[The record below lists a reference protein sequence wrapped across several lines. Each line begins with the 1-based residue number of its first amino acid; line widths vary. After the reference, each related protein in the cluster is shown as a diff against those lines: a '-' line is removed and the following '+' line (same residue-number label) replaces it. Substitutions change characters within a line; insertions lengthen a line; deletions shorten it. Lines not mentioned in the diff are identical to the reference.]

1 VYVEPVTRVLADSR
15 LWIALAG
22 TAIAFAWAAISSGT
36 TTRSWRAET
45 AIVVGTGSGPLRP
58 GEGGATRELAGRL
71 DDLVRS
77 DQIAANVVSTLH
89 LDESRASL
97 LDRISVSVPEAGLL
111 RIRATDRDRLR
122 APQIA
127 QEIGFLFPQLV
138 EHRFPKLKAVVWDP
152 AHLIGRTNQHW
163 GRNLGIAGGVAAVL
177 FALALE
183 GLTRRRAPAPALST
197 PAVSAAVPPPQ
208 PEPQPASRPEPEP
221 VPEPAPQPEPTP
233 EPSPEPEPVRQPQP
247 VAEPQPGPAAAGA
260 WNLGELER
268 LVREHAAEFPDRA
281 QEWTIYLDSMRE
293 YASPDGQLP
302 ASLDWL
308 VWDTFGDVLERAR
321 Q

>member
-1 VYVEPVTRVLADSR
+1 MYVEPVTRVLADWR

-22 TAIAFAWAAISSGT
+22 TAIAFAVAAISSGT

-45 AIVVGTGSGPLRP
+45 AIVVGVGAGPLRP
-58 GEGGATRELAGRL
+58 GEVGATRELASRL

-89 LDESRASL
+89 LNESRASL

-111 RIRATDRDRLR
+111 RIRVTDRDRLR

-152 AHLIGRTNQHW
+152 AHIIGRTDQHW

-177 FALALE
+177 FVLALE
-183 GLTRRRAPAPALST
+183 GLTRRRVLAPAAPT

-208 PEPQPASRPEPEP
+208 PEPPPAPRPEPVAEPVPQPEAAPEPPPEPEP
-221 VPEPAPQPEPTP
+221 VQH
-233 EPSPEPEPVRQPQP
+233 PQP
-247 VAEPQPGPAAAGA
+247 VAEPQPVAAPGD

-281 QEWTIYLDSMRE
+281 QEWEIYLDSMRE
-293 YASPDGQLP
+293 HAGPDGQLP

>member
-1 VYVEPVTRVLADSR
+1 MLSPVTRVLADWR

-22 TAIAFAWAAISSGT
+22 TAIAFAVAAIWSGT

-89 LDESRASL
+89 LHESRAAL
-97 LDRISVSVPEAGLL
+97 LDRISVSVPEPGLL
-111 RIRATDRDRLR
+111 RIRVSDSDRLR

-138 EHRFPKLKAVVWDP
+138 QHRFPRLKAVVWDP
-152 AHLIGRTNQHW
+152 AHIVGRADPHW

-177 FALALE
+177 WAFALAPLV
-183 GLTRRRAPAPALST
+183 TRLPLRVPVRVVEPVRPAAEPL
-197 PAVSAAVPPPQ
+197 PEEPRPQ
-208 PEPQPASRPEPEP
+208 PEPPPAPRPEP
-221 VPEPAPQPEPTP
+221 
-233 EPSPEPEPVRQPQP
+233 
-247 VAEPQPGPAAAGA
+247 AAAP
-260 WNLGELER
+260 E
-268 LVREHAAEFPDRA
+268 
-281 QEWTIYLDSMRE
+281 
-293 YASPDGQLP
+293 
-302 ASLDWL
+302 
-308 VWDTFGDVLERAR
+308 
-321 Q
+321 